1 MNNLRNIPAPAK
13 LNLFLHVTGQREDG
27 YHVLET
33 FFDLIDWCDYLHF
46 DLRTDGALVLANP
59 LPGVPAQIDLC
70 VQAAALLAQHARSRE
85 RDVPGVTINVEKHL
99 PIGGGIGG
107 GSSDAAAT
115 LLALNRLWNLNFP
128 RATLSRIGLALGA
141 DVPVFIQGLAAWG
154 TGIGEKL
161 EPSKN
166 WKRLWYVVVAPDTQ
180 VPTSSIFSAP
190 ELTRDSKPLRI
201 SGSLLDELLAPKITH
216 MATNVATG
224 SSQQK
229 AEAKLNVN
237 SGKLLISSSVAERRE
252 KGEVDGTSAGI
263 TDLRTKLST
272 KLSSKHAAVALA
284 KEAARRAIEAKI
296 KADARAD
303 ALRVGQVF
311 SELRNDLQPVAMAK
325 FPKVAAAIAALTRA
339 CSGYNTGQNKGK
351 IVIAPRMSGSGACV
365 FAGFIDEE
373 SALAVSARLA
383 DIVEAGTLIKV
394 APSLGSHPLRE
405 WSFSA

>member
-27 YHVLET
+27 YHLLET

-128 RATLSRIGLALGA
+128 RATLSRIGLSLGA

-161 EPSKN
+161 EPSKH
-166 WKRLWYVVVAPDTQ
+166 WKGLWYVVVAPDTQ
-180 VPTSSIFSAP
+180 VPTSAIFSAP
-190 ELTRDSKPLRI
+190 ELTRNSKPLRI
-201 SGSLLDELLAPKITH
+201 SGSLLDELLAPQNGGAGQQRPEASLSD
-216 MATNVATG
+216 MDV
-224 SSQQK
+224 SSEVVGGL
-229 AEAKLNVN
+229 AP
-237 SGKLLISSSVAERRE
+237 
-252 KGEVDGTSAGI
+252 KGF
-263 TDLRTKLST
+263 
-272 KLSSKHAAVALA
+272 SSKQAAIASA
-284 KEAARRAIEAKI
+284 KEAAKQAIEAKI

-303 ALRVGQVF
+303 ALRLGHVF
-311 SELRNDLQPVAMAK
+311 SELRNDLQPIAMAK
-325 FPKVAAAIAALTRA
+325 FPKVAGAISALTKA
-339 CSGYNTGQNKGK
+339 CSAFGSGPNKGK
-351 IVIAPRMSGSGACV
+351 IVVAPRMSGSGACV
-365 FAGFIDEE
+365 FAGFSDEE
-373 SALAVSARLA
+373 TARAVSAKLA
-383 DIVEAGTLIKV
+383 DLVEPGTLVKV
-394 APSLGSHPLRE
+394 APSLGAHPLRE